1 MPHRTDILTG
11 LPRQL
16 ALALAISG
24 MLAGVA
30 PAATQRTAQP
40 TPRELW
46 RTYPLDRGA
55 SSGKIRLP
63 PGSTARPAPARA
75 AGTNKGGGGSGAT
88 VPILLVVALAA
99 LGCGLLLGRRRR
111 AATAP
116 SPALA
121 DQPSP
126 RLQAAPEPEPPP
138 ASEPVEL
145 AEPEQKPATAP
156 APTPTSRSTP
166 EPELTAEI
174 PSEPKPEPP
183 PEVAPA
189 PPRPE
194 PPPDAAPAPPLH
206 VAPEPAPPS
215 ALDLEVERLRT
226 GRFERRPWPE
236 ATERLW
242 RCEIAWHAGYLS
254 SGFRAMA
261 TEPGRRRA
269 REVGRSEPQ
278 RLWGA
283 APPEPPTAE
292 LLAAADR
299 LAAALLHAGWEPVEG
314 GGDTWYAAR
323 FAWPHEEAP
332 PRRLRV
338 RSMPEEE
345 VPHGA

>member
-1 MPHRTDILTG
+1 MPHRADILTG

-30 PAATQRTAQP
+30 PAAAQQTAQP

-46 RTYPLDRGA
+46 QTYPLDGG
-55 SSGKIRLP
+55 SNGGKIRLP
-63 PGSTARPAPARA
+63 PGSTARPSPARA
-75 AGTNKGGGGSGAT
+75 TRPAGNHDGSGAT
-88 VPILLVVALAA
+88 LPILLLVALAA
-99 LGCGLLLGRRRR
+99 LGCGLVLGRRRR
-111 AATAP
+111 AAATPNSAKVAQPP
-116 SPALA
+116 SGPDAA
-121 DQPSP
+121 AEPGP
-126 RLQAAPEPEPPP
+126 RSELDPQEPVAPEPASAAAAPPEPQPDPTPAVAIPSPPP
-138 ASEPVEL
+138 A
-145 AEPEQKPATAP
+145 AEPKPATAP
-156 APTPTSRSTP
+156 PT
-166 EPELTAEI
+166 
-174 PSEPKPEPP
+174 
-183 PEVAPA
+183 
-189 PPRPE
+189 
-194 PPPDAAPAPPLH
+194 PPLH
-206 VAPEPAPPS
+206 IAPEPAPPS

-261 TEPGRRRA
+261 TEPGRRRP

-323 FAWPHEEAP
+323 FAWPHEEPP